1 MNWIFLYLIL
11 LLLIIFILGNI
22 LFSIYKNA
30 PAKLKFITS
39 ILLVMLILRYV
50 SLILMFV
57 LQNVQNIYT
66 LRLAVSLNLISIP
79 CVLLLSYYIFL
90 RRDGLKI
97 NFMFSIL
104 VSLSLLYFA
113 VMKFVPISFKI
124 HKVYGYLMNYSLN
137 GWIEITYILI
147 LSLILMFCIVSYG
160 SKGSISSGII
170 AVMVSVM
177 VLIGEYTLI
186 LLGFIVDH
194 NTLIGEF
201 MSLLVLNYA
210 LGTLKKV

>member
-1 MNWIFLYLIL
+1 MNWIFIYLIL
-11 LLLIIFILGNI
+11 LLFIIFLLGNI

-30 PAKLKFITS
+30 PTKVKVITS
-39 ILLVMLILRYV
+39 ILLVMLIFRYV

-57 LQNVQNIYT
+57 LQNVQKIYI
-66 LRLAVSLNLISIP
+66 LRLAISLNLVAIP

-97 NFMFSIL
+97 NFMFIIL
-104 VSLSLLYFA
+104 VSLSLVYFV

-124 HKVYGYLMNYSLN
+124 HKVYGYLMNYNLN

-147 LSLILMFCIVSYG
+147 LSLILMFCISSYG

-170 AVMVSVM
+170 AVMFSSM
-177 VLIGEYTLI
+177 LLIGEYILI
-186 LLGFIVDH
+186 LLGFNIDH
-194 NTLIGEF
+194 NILIGEF
-201 MSLLVLNYA
+201 IALLVLNYSV
-210 LGTLKKV
+210 GTLKKV

>member
-50 SLILMFV
+50 SLILMFI

-104 VSLSLLYFA
+104 VSLSLLYFV

-170 AVMVSVM
+170 MVMVSVM
-177 VLIGEYTLI
+177 LLIGESTLI
-186 LLGFIVDH
+186 LLGFNVDH

>member
-1 MNWIFLYLIL
+1 M
-11 LLLIIFILGNI
+11 
-22 LFSIYKNA
+22 
-30 PAKLKFITS
+30 
-39 ILLVMLILRYV
+39 
-50 SLILMFV
+50 
-57 LQNVQNIYT
+57 
-66 LRLAVSLNLISIP
+66 
-79 CVLLLSYYIFL
+79 
-90 RRDGLKI
+90 
-97 NFMFSIL
+97 
-104 VSLSLLYFA
+104 SLSLLYFV

-170 AVMVSVM
+170 MVMVSVM
-177 VLIGEYTLI
+177 LLIGESTLI
-186 LLGFIVDH
+186 LLGFNVDH